1 MALQWVWSH
10 VFFAS
15 WGRAYFSLFNLDGT
29 LQYSTKRMGYVVP
42 KAGSS
47 KAVGFMP
54 GSPPGLALGTQ
65 PSCCGEAQ
73 GFRVIASISHR
84 MCGRRG
90 TVNLLM
96 SPALAFQPPQLIPH
110 RADRVPTE
118 HWLNCHGAVM
128 CWAFLKVATDNWT
141 CLTSP
146 SFIILAALL
155 LVAAHG
161 LFSCSMFPEQGLNL
175 GPLHWDLRDL
185 ATGPPG
191 KSLLFISYSL
201 LNLLQLDAHPHHSM
215 EKALLWPTFLADSA
229 PPPKFFLQTL

>member
-1 MALQWVWSH
+1 MVPTRSNSPSSYCSPLATVLTLVPSYNKTPDGRCYFLKMALQWVWSH

-15 WGRAYFSLFNLDGT
+15 WRRAYFSLFNLDGT

-54 GSPPGLALGTQ
+54 GSPPGLALRTQ

-84 MCGRRG
+84 TCGRRG

-118 HWLNCHGAVM
+118 H
-128 CWAFLKVATDNWT
+128 
-141 CLTSP
+141 
-146 SFIILAALL
+146 
-155 LVAAHG
+155 
-161 LFSCSMFPEQGLNL
+161 
-175 GPLHWDLRDL
+175 
-185 ATGPPG
+185 
-191 KSLLFISYSL
+191 
-201 LNLLQLDAHPHHSM
+201 
-215 EKALLWPTFLADSA
+215 
-229 PPPKFFLQTL
+229 